1 MTPRLKKLLIGFA
14 ISLVIMV
21 SDRISR
27 NSSSSSTSIDSKGKK
42 EEKRPRTA
50 RIGASRMRRVKEEAA
65 RIRKSKEKKPI
76 IPKKKFKP
84 IPEDVLALADWGRNP
99 FSSQDPLLVNQVIRP
114 VKSTNKP
121 EKMFISKVS
130 NVHALKI
137 ESVATLGDKTFVII
151 NGHRYQE
158 GDNIDNMIIETI
170 ESKRIIFK
178 SGTKTIVKNVGS

>member
-1 MTPRLKKLLIGFA
+1 MTPRLKKLLVGFA

-27 NSSSSSTSIDSKGKK
+27 SSSSSTSIDSKGKK
-42 EEKRPRTA
+42 EEKSRPRTA
-50 RIGASRMRRVKEEAA
+50 RIGKSRMRRVKEEAA
-65 RIRKSKEKKPI
+65 RIRKSKEKKAI

-99 FSSQDPLLVNQVIRP
+99 FSSKDPLIVNQVIRP

-121 EKMFISKVS
+121 AKMNVS

-178 SGTKTIVKNVGS
+178 SGAKTIVKNVGS